1 MTSTSSISST
11 SLTSSTTL
19 NALNNINTKINKI
32 FKNPNINFFIMMN
45 IILLI
50 SCYTFINTPLKNT
63 ISSFISNPII
73 VLFSLILIIIIGY
86 HNINI
91 AILSLLLLFVVLFG
105 STLNTNA
112 NNNILNKKHNMF
124 EGFSNDDDDDDDDD
138 NDNDV
143 DDDVDN
149 DTKQNKLIKQEA
161 KFEKKIKENKI
172 KSREDNINSVKNVI
186 LGGINKLTSGAE
198 NEYKKGL
205 LENKQIIYENEKK
218 NNIGTKKLSKNNTNT
233 KKSSGK
239 SSIIKDEFQ
248 TVETRAF
255 DPTNEDDTNLLIT
268 KEVLQDMINRIEYKF
283 ETNAYLKKYLKHR
296 IEEIVDLNKLVEWED
311 D

>member
-32 FKNPNINFFIMMN
+32 FKNPNINFFIIMN

-112 NNNILNKKHNMF
+112 NANNNNILNKKHNMF

-138 NDNDV
+138 DYED
-143 DDDVDN
+143 
-149 DTKQNKLIKQEA
+149 DTKQKKLIKQEA

-186 LGGINKLTSGAE
+186 LGGINNLTSGAE

-218 NNIGTKKLSKNNTNT
+218 NNIGTKKLAKNNTNI

-239 SSIIKDEFQ
+239 SSTIKDEFQ